1 MQALSQLHHWHPSA
15 LSDMQLAASVCPA
28 SLSLWQVQL
37 HSCLEADRHPAAL
50 SATASKTSAAALQ
63 RTKVTRGEPPCP
75 TASCSG
81 SRAPQSQ
88 QTAASSSQPLRQLLM
103 PTTGRLLSLTAAPML
118 PQVCCLPYRAA
129 YQAFAKTCNGPLQPP
144 GVHMVIIEQSVLLLF
159 VA

>member
-1 MQALSQLHHWHPSA
+1 MGSHQAAPPSQTVECACGW
-15 LSDMQLAASVCPA
+15 AAS
-28 SLSLWQVQL
+28 S
-37 HSCLEADRHPAAL
+37 E
-50 SATASKTSAAALQ
+50 
-63 RTKVTRGEPPCP
+63 
-75 TASCSG
+75 
-81 SRAPQSQ
+81 
-88 QTAASSSQPLRQLLM
+88 TAASSSQPLRQLLM